1 MSHVQAFMCGDLKR
15 EERDMTMFTDEFV
28 EGFDDLPKSEQ
39 KAFLIRVT
47 EFAAFQFQFMALML
61 ATGRVEEGDE
71 AYNKGL
77 GYLGDLKLLVEGNRA
92 DYEAVAKKLMEM
104 SGMTLEEESAEAAT

>member
-1 MSHVQAFMCGDLKR
+1 MKWNG
-15 EERDMTMFTDEFV
+15 MFTDEFV

-47 EFAAFQFQFMALML
+47 EFAAFQFQFMALMV
-61 ATGRVEEGDE
+61 ATGRAEEADE
-71 AYNKGL
+71 AFNKGL

-92 DYEAVAKKLMEM
+92 DYEAVAEKLMEM
-104 SGMTLEEESAEAAT
+104 SGMKLEESANARVN